1 MHMNMQTRPLS
12 RTRRSLLACTA
23 AAVLT
28 AGPSWA
34 DVFPSHV
41 IQMVVPYSAGGGTDV
56 VARFVADALGNAL
69 PQKVVVLNK
78 VGAAGMLGAQFVK
91 AAPAD
96 GYTLLFTSQ
105 SIVTHEHES
114 QGKISHKDFIFLGLL
129 NQDAIGLAVE
139 QKARWHTLKEFL
151 DDARNAPGT
160 LSVSTTGPGS
170 VTHMQI
176 PLIEKAAG
184 VKLNA
189 IPYPGSAG
197 TQLAVLSNTV
207 NAVSV
212 IMGDGT
218 SLLKE
223 GKLRLLGVMSAN
235 RLEAYPDVPTYKE
248 LGMQLDWIFWR
259 GLFVHRDTPAP
270 VVEVLRQAVVQIARS
285 PAFQSRMSQS
295 NYIPAAI
302 VDEPEL
308 AKFLRKEEVI
318 VGEVLR
324 SLAR

>member
-1 MHMNMQTRPLS
+1 MSMSAL
-12 RTRRSLLACTA
+12 TRRSVLAGAAATLLATGAIA
-23 AAVLT
+23 ADAYPT
-28 AGPSWA
+28 RT
-34 DVFPSHV
+34 

-56 VARFVADALGNAL
+56 VARFIADALGNTL

-78 VGAAGMLGAQFVK
+78 AGAAGMLGAQAVK

-105 SIVTHEHES
+105 SIVTHEQES
-114 QGKISHKDFIFLGLL
+114 QGKISHKDFIFLGML
-129 NQDAIGLAVE
+129 NQDAIGLAVD
-139 QKARWHTLKEFL
+139 QKAKWRTMREFL
-151 DDARNAPGT
+151 DDARKAPGT

-184 VKLNA
+184 VKLNP
-189 IPYPGSAG
+189 IPFPGSAG
-197 TQLAVLSNTV
+197 TQMAVLSNTV

-212 IMGDGT
+212 IMGDGA
-218 SLLKE
+218 SLLKD

-235 RLEAYPDVPTYKE
+235 RVEAHPDVPTYKE
-248 LGMQLDWIFWR
+248 LGMPLDWIFWR
-259 GLFVHRDTPAP
+259 GLFVHKDTPAP
-270 VVEVLRQAVVQIARS
+270 VVATLRQAVAKVARS
-285 PAFQSRMSQS
+285 QAFQSRMVQS

-308 AKFLRKEEVI
+308 AAFLRKEEGI
-318 VGEVLR
+318 VDEVMK
-324 SLAR
+324 SLGK

>member
-1 MHMNMQTRPLS
+1 M
-12 RTRRSLLACTA
+12 TRRSLLGCA
-23 AAVLT
+23 AATLL
-28 AGPSWA
+28 AARPSRA
-34 DVFPSHV
+34 EVFPSHV
-41 IQMVVPYSAGGGTDV
+41 IQMVVPYTAGGGTDV

-114 QGKISHKDFIFLGLL
+114 QGKISHKDFIFLGML

-139 QKARWHTLKEFL
+139 QKAKWRTLKEFL
-151 DDARNAPGT
+151 DDARKAPGT

-218 SLLKE
+218 SLLKD
-223 GKLRLLGVMSAN
+223 GKLRLLGVMSAS
-235 RLEAYPDVPTYKE
+235 RLEVHPDVPTYSE
-248 LGMQLDWIFWR
+248 LGMKLDWIFWR
-259 GLFVHRDTPAP
+259 GLFVHRDTPPP
-270 VVEVLRQAVVQIARS
+270 VVAILRQAVAKVARS
-285 PAFQSRMSQS
+285 QAFQTRMVQG

-302 VDEPEL
+302 VDEAKL
-308 AKFLRKEEVI
+308 ATFLRKEETV
-318 VGEVLR
+318 VDEVLK
-324 SLAR
+324 SLAK

>member
-1 MHMNMQTRPLS
+1 M
-12 RTRRSLLACTA
+12 LACGA
-23 AAVLT
+23 AALMA
-28 AGPSWA
+28 AGPCWA
-34 DVFPSHV
+34 DVFPSRT
-41 IQMVVPYSAGGGTDV
+41 IQVVVPYTAGGGTDV
-56 VARFVADALGNAL
+56 VARFIADALGNVL
-69 PQKVVVLNK
+69 PQKAVVINK
-78 VGAAGMLGAQFVK
+78 AGAAGMLGAQAVK
-91 AAPAD
+91 TAPAD

-114 QGKISHKDFIFLGLL
+114 QGKISHKDFILLGML

-139 QKARWHTLKEFL
+139 QKAKWGTLKEFL
-151 DDARNAPGT
+151 DDARKAPGT
-160 LSVSTTGPGS
+160 LSVSTTGAGS

-184 VKLNA
+184 VKLNP

-212 IMGDGT
+212 IMGDGA
-218 SLLKE
+218 SLLKD

-235 RLEAYPDVPTYKE
+235 RLDAYPQVPTYKE

-259 GLFVHRDTPAP
+259 GLFVHKDTPAP
-270 VVEVLRQAVVQIARS
+270 VVAVLRQAVAKVARS
-285 PAFQSRMSQS
+285 PAFQSRMAQS

-302 VDEPEL
+302 VEEAEL
-308 AKFLRKEEVI
+308 SAFLRKEEVI
-318 VGEVLR
+318 VDEVLK
-324 SLAR
+324 SLAK